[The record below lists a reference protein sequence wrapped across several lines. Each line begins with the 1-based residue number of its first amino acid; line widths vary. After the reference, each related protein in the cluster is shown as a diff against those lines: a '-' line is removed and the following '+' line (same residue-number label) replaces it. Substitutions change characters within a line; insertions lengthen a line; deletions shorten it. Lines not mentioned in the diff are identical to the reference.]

1 MKQTILGSSG
11 IRVSALGLGCMGMS
25 EFYGERDDAESM
37 ATLEH
42 ALARGITFFDTADIY
57 GSGHNEELVGRFAR
71 GKRDRLVIATKFAI
85 VRPSATS
92 YARRIDNSPACVR
105 SACEASL
112 RRLGIDVIDLFYAHR
127 LDANARIEDTV
138 GALADLRRQGKIR
151 AIGLCEVKPETL
163 RRAHAVHPIAAV
175 QTEYSVWTRDP
186 EDGVLQACRALG
198 VAFVPY
204 SPLGRGILTGAIT
217 DTNALAASDFR
228 RANPRFQGDNF
239 QRNLAIVAE
248 FKALAQAKGCTAAQ
262 LAIAWLL
269 AQGDDIVP
277 IPGTRRRKYLDD
289 NLGALDVT
297 LTRDDL
303 ARIARI
309 APRERITGERYTAEG
324 MKGVNV

>member
-1 MKQTILGSSG
+1 MKNVNLGSSG

-92 YARRIDNSPACVR
+92 YERRIDNSPAYVR

-112 RRLGIDVIDLFYAHR
+112 KRLGTDVIDLYYAHR
-127 LDANARIEDTV
+127 LDPNARIEDTV
-138 GALADLRRQGKIR
+138 GALADLKRQGKIR

-163 RRAHAVHPIAAV
+163 RRAQAVDPIAAV
-175 QTEYSVWTRDP
+175 QTEYSIWSRDP

-198 VAFVPY
+198 VTFVPY
-204 SPLGRGILTGAIT
+204 SPLGRGILTGTIA
-217 DTNALAASDFR
+217 DTNALAATDFR
-228 RANPRFQGDNF
+228 RGNPRFQGENF
-239 QRNLAIVAE
+239 QRNLAMVAE
-248 FKALAQAKGCTAAQ
+248 FKAFAATKGCTPAQ

-277 IPGTRRRKYLDD
+277 IPGTRRRRYLDD
-289 NLGALDVT
+289 NLGALDVH
-297 LTRDDL
+297 LSPDDL

-309 APRERITGERYTAEG
+309 APRERIAGERYTAEG